1 MATTPKST
9 FEERIEE
16 QTGKVKDFA
25 ELLDSIQL
33 EDKKKLLWK
42 EIYENALYDRV
53 KAEILY
59 SNLLSVITKDPNN
72 HAILGMVMAKYLERM
87 EKSNAQILRLAELL
101 QKAQEEV
108 EQISDDELYSK
119 IGTG

>member
-1 MATTPKST
+1 MATRPT
-9 FEERIEE
+9 FEERIAE
-16 QTGKVKDFA
+16 QQEKVKDFA
-25 ELLDSIQL
+25 DLLDSIQL

-42 EIYENALYDRV
+42 EIYENALHDRI

-59 SNLLSVITKDPNN
+59 SSLLSVITKDPNN
-72 HAILGMVMAKYLERM
+72 HSILGMVMAKYLERM

-101 QKAQEEV
+101 QKAQEDA
-108 EQISDDELYSK
+108 EQISDDEIYSR